1 MQLLSSMDTT
11 GRAVLSRFVKID
23 FPNLLSVEGAEVASE
38 VDLEAV
44 VGSVWEEAEVVSE
57 VVAVS
62 VVSVVSVAAEEDLEV
77 VLAVALMLVVLVPVL
92 VLVVTTPALLQL
104 LPLPIHSPTTRPQVE
119 IAVKS
124 STSET

>member
-1 MQLLSSMDTT
+1 MQLLNSMDTT

-23 FPNLLSVEGAEVASE
+23 SPNLLSVEGAEVASE

-44 VGSVWEEAEVVSE
+44 VDSVWEEAEVVSE

-62 VVSVVSVAAEEDLEV
+62 VAVSVAVEEDLEV
-77 VLAVALMLVVLVPVL
+77 VLAVALMGVVLVSVL

-119 IAVKS
+119 IAVKL
-124 STSET
+124 STSAT